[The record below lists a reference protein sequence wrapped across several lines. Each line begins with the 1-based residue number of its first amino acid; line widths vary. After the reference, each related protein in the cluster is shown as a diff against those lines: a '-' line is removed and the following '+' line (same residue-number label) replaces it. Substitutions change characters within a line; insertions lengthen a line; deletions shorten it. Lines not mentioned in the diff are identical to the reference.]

1 MTSPAPL
8 NETYAAVSLAA
19 VTPADSGS
27 LTNPSRA
34 IYVGTGG
41 DMAVVMLDGSTGT
54 FKNVSSGTLLPISVT
69 QVKLTGTT
77 AANILA
83 LL

>member
-8 NETYAAVSLAA
+8 NETYAAVSLAT
-19 VTPADSGS
+19 VTPSDSVP
-27 LTNPSRA
+27 LANPSRA
-34 IYVGTGG
+34 IYVGSGG
-41 DMAVVMLDGSTGT
+41 DLAVVMLDGSTGT
-54 FKNVSSGTLLPISVT
+54 FKNAAAGSLLPIVVS

-77 AANILA
+77 ASNILA